1 MDLENGNDMSRM
13 IHSKMPFAVV
23 LGLEIREATA
33 RKVVAHA
40 DWSPERCTSGGIMH
54 GGYLMAVADSVGAAC
69 AVFNIP
75 PGARTATIESKT
87 NFMRAV
93 AEGGIEAVS
102 TPVHVGRTI
111 VVVQTDIFNGRGEL
125 ASRTIQTQ
133 SVIRKEQ

>member
-1 MDLENGNDMSRM
+1 MDPEPRNDITRM
-13 IHSKMPFAVV
+13 VHSKMPFAVV
-23 LGLEIREATA
+23 LGLDIREATA

-40 DWSPERCTSGGIMH
+40 NWTPERCTAGGIMH

-69 AVFNIP
+69 AVFNMP

-93 AEGGIEAVS
+93 AEGVIEAVS

-111 VVVQTDIFNGRGEL
+111 VVVQTDIFNAGGEL

-133 SVIRKEQ
+133 SVIGTQ